1 MFMRKLLSLLALLC
15 ITMLV
20 QAQSWTAP
28 ATNTFGSG
36 QDPASETV
44 VYASLTTNVG
54 VAANFTIGAF
64 VDGTCRASA
73 TAQSYQGNTFFT
85 LRVFGSAAD
94 QNKSITFKAYDG
106 TSGLEYDLTTT
117 VMYDGESHAQP
128 SQPLVL
134 TLNGAAEIDIED
146 IEVGVG
152 ETVNIMDYVTV
163 SPQGAALPTN
173 YKFEIDADDAA
184 LATISGSQLTGVT
197 TGSGVFAMMLDN
209 SNNGQGGNVINA
221 RILAECLFTVVQHAT
236 AINIVNNSL
245 EVKITANGPDM
256 AYFNQNFP
264 NCYEVLPET
273 STDEVKFEIG
283 NTEIV
288 QYTPNGWHIS
298 GPGTTTIMPYI
309 EKADGTR
316 LTPANNAT
324 ITLTVKQMVTAIDL
338 VQSETTVN
346 LGDDEALLRRINSW
360 VTVQPQNASTPAV
373 TWTSANPDVVEVVN
387 SGQSF
392 VVKAA
397 GQAVLTVAATDGSGV
412 SEQLLVVVEDPTTTA
427 TFAANPL
434 VISSDTELS
443 TAAPLDITQQIV
455 SNITFNGNT
464 NSYRN
469 GSITV
474 SGGAVSGNASIS
486 PNDGVVGEFHAVGAG
501 ISTVTVTL
509 QYPDYGNVALDTP
522 NGQTTVP
529 MATATYTFD
538 VQVLVQVAV
547 SGMKVY
553 FAHAADGKTG
563 TLTLEPVPANAT
575 VDMSNVEVSATNNR
589 IANYPAWKPSFQ
601 YVQTPAGTLQYTMSA
616 AMPDDYTLTVL
627 VNGQPVPLYEADG
640 QTPVSIVSI
649 PDAIELEQG
658 WQWISNPFS
667 QWFPDSLDHIFQAN
681 NLFELRTQDG
691 LLINDPEW
699 GYFGSIMSSGDP
711 IAQASC
717 MKVKMT
723 SKPSKPSVIYGTLF
737 NDDDISIAPGW
748 TWIGNPFFYDRQ
760 ISHAFATAGTSIPS
774 GAFIVSKTSGSA
786 EWNGT
791 AWEGDLEVLPHHQ
804 GFLVFNPGTTAFTLR
819 YATEYA
825 FEPQN
830 EQGTNSGNGGNSNG
844 APRRLNKL
852 WQYDAA
858 QFMNN
863 MTMVAQL
870 PEGVDAENYSIG
882 AFVDDECRGEGKL
895 INGKAFITVHT
906 DGGEMVSLKLYNKT
920 TGELIDINET
930 FRTQGQGRLGSL
942 KAPLKLHA
950 DISTATKIEQVNG
963 GDTNDV
969 IYNLNGQRLSKTQ
982 RGVNIVNGKKVL
994 VK

>member
-298 GPGTTTIMPYI
+298 GPGTTTITPYI

-324 ITLTVKQMVTAIDL
+324 ITLTVKQMVTAIEL
-338 VQSETTVN
+338 AQSEMTVN
-346 LGDDEALLRRINSW
+346 VGDDEALLRRINSW

-373 TWTSANPDVVEVVN
+373 TWTSSAPAVVEVVN

-392 VVKAA
+392 IVKAA

-427 TFAANPL
+427 TFAENPL
-434 VISSDTELS
+434 VISTESQLS
-443 TAAPLDITQQIV
+443 VDAPLDITQQIIA
-455 SNITFNGNT
+455 NITFDGGAD
-464 NSYRN
+464 SYRY

-474 SGGAVSGNASIS
+474 SGDAVAGNASIS
-486 PNDGVVGEFHAVGAG
+486 RNDGITGEFFAVGAG
-501 ISTVTVTL
+501 TSTVTVTL
-509 QYPDYGNVALDTP
+509 QYPDYGSETLDTP
-522 NGQTTVP
+522 NNQTTVP

-547 SGMKVY
+547 TGMKVS
-553 FAHAADGKTG
+553 FAQAGDGKGG
-563 TLTLEPVPANAT
+563 TLTLEPIPADAT
-575 VDMSNVEVSATNNR
+575 IDQSNVAVSVTNNR
-589 IANYPAWKPSFQ
+589 VANYPAWTPTFQ
-601 YVQTPAGTLQYTMSA
+601 YVQTSNGTLQYSMTA
-616 AMPDDYTLTVL
+616 AMPDDYTLTVM
-627 VNGQPVPLYEADG
+627 VNGQAVPLYDVDG
-640 QTPVSIVSI
+640 QTPLTAVSV
-649 PDAIELEQG
+649 PDAIEFDQG
-658 WQWISNPFS
+658 WQWRSNPFG
-667 QWFPDSLDHIFQAN
+667 QLFPDSLENIFQGN
-681 NLFELRTQDG
+681 NLYEVRTQRD
-691 LLINDPEW
+691 LLINDPAW
-699 GYFGSIMSSGDP
+699 GYFGSIMSNGTP
-711 IAQASC
+711 IAQATC
-717 MKVKMT
+717 FKVKMT
-723 SKPSKPSVIYGTLF
+723 TKPGKPSVIYGTLF
-737 NDDDISIAPGW
+737 NNGDISIAPGW

-760 ISHAFATAGTSIPS
+760 ISHAFATAGASIPS
-774 GAFIVSKTSGSA
+774 GTFIVSKTNGSA

-804 GFLVFNPGTTAFTLR
+804 GFLMFNPGTTAFTLR

-825 FEPQN
+825 AFAPLDEK
-830 EQGTNSGNGGNSNG
+830 GTNSGNGGNG
-844 APRRLNKL
+844 APRRINKL
-852 WQYDAA
+852 WQYDAS

-870 PEGVDAENYSIG
+870 PEGVDDENYSIG

-920 TGELIDINET
+920 TGELISINET

-950 DISTATKIEQVNG
+950 DISTATKIEQLNG
-963 GDTNDV
+963 GDTNNV

-982 RGVNIVNGKKVL
+982 RGVNIVNGQKVL